1 MLHICVG
8 KILCALERARVVIL
22 FNNNVQIGPP
32 DMLEVDYNET
42 VRDVIAKAL
51 EIFQI
56 TVSVLN
62 TPARTNTHTHTQM
75 TVGLHHGG
83 MQF

>member
-1 MLHICVG
+1 M
-8 KILCALERARVVIL
+8 L

-56 TVSVLN
+56 NVHAHTYIC
-62 TPARTNTHTHTQM
+62 THTHTQ
-75 TVGLHHGG
+75 TH
-83 MQF
+83 